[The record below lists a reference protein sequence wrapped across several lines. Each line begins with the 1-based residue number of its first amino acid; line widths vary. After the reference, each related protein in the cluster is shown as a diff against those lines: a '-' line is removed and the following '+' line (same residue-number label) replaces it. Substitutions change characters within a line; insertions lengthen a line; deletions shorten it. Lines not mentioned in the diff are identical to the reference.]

1 VSDRHRPSI
10 GARWAIEGLRWYYA
24 PEFLHFERVSRTR
37 PALFVGNHSVY
48 NVFDAMLLTDEL
60 HRRKGIFLRPLAD
73 RMHFAIP
80 LWRNLVAAQGAV
92 LGSRENCAA
101 LMKRRE
107 NILVFPG
114 GAREVFKRKGEA
126 YQLIWKERYGFVRL
140 AIEHGYSILPYA
152 TVGAEESL
160 DVVFDA
166 GDYLKTPVGRYLK
179 SSGIADRFLRGGE
192 ELPPVARGIGLTP
205 VPRPEKMYFVMGR
218 PIDTRPYRGRQ
229 DDAQTLRR
237 VRGRVARELAKL
249 IAEGTAHRARDRD
262 VGPIRRLV
270 NRL

>member
-1 VSDRHRPSI
+1 MSDRRRPSI
-10 GARWAIEGLRWYYA
+10 GARWAIDGLRWYYA
-24 PEFLHFERVSRTR
+24 PEFLHFERVSRSR

-60 HRRKGIFLRPLAD
+60 RRKKGIFLRPLAD
-73 RMHFAIP
+73 RLHFAIP
-80 LWRNLVAAQGAV
+80 LWRDLVEAQGAV
-92 LGSRENCAA
+92 LGTRENCAD
-101 LMKRRE
+101 LMGRGE

-126 YQLIWKERYGFVRL
+126 YRLIWKERYGFVHL
-140 AIEHGYSILPYA
+140 AIEHGYRIMPYA

-160 DVVFDA
+160 DVLLDA
-166 GDYLKTPVGRYLK
+166 GDYLRTPVGRYLK

-192 ELPPVARGIGLTP
+192 ELPPVVRGIGLTA

-218 PIDTRPYRGRQ
+218 PIDTHPYRGRH
-229 DDAQTLRR
+229 DDPATLRR
-237 VRGRVARELAKL
+237 VRSRVASQLSKL
-249 IAEGTAHRARDRD
+249 IAEGTARRARDRD
-262 VGPIRRLV
+262 IGPIRQLM